1 MNCLLTG
8 SSGFIGSRLLPIL
21 CNYGFIVSV
30 ISRSKIAGQ
39 KTFICDFENDQIPK
53 DAFKSI
59 DVVFHLAGL
68 AHDTRKSKYI
78 EESYRKMNVDL
89 TFKLARLAAD
99 SGVKKFVFI
108 SSVKAGGSPAIGSFS
123 TELNQNDPISIYG
136 KTKREAELLLL
147 EIGKE
152 SAMHISIIRP
162 ALVYGP
168 NVKGNLKL
176 MLSGIKKGWFPPLP
190 KMDNRRSMIHVDD
203 LVRAILMVSMGKF
216 ANNEIFIATDG
227 SPYSSDEIYNVMCK
241 VIGKKIPKW
250 RVPKIIFYFATLLGP
265 NIKHKINKLFG
276 DEYYSSTKLESLG
289 FKAKKTLQ
297 NMNETDF

>member
-147 EIGKE
+147 EIGK
-152 SAMHISIIRP
+152 
-162 ALVYGP
+162 
-168 NVKGNLKL
+168 NLL
-176 MLSGIKKGWFPPLP
+176 CIYPS
-190 KMDNRRSMIHVDD
+190 
-203 LVRAILMVSMGKF
+203 F
-216 ANNEIFIATDG
+216 AQ
-227 SPYSSDEIYNVMCK
+227 
-241 VIGKKIPKW
+241 
-250 RVPKIIFYFATLLGP
+250 L
-265 NIKHKINKLFG
+265 
-276 DEYYSSTKLESLG
+276 
-289 FKAKKTLQ
+289 
-297 NMNETDF
+297 